1 MEMETIDMERATER
15 RGATRAA
22 RWTRAAVPCAILC
35 AFFCCGCPKKKEP
48 PPDPSS
54 PESYMNDE
62 KFRGRLAEERKAH
75 VALLR
80 DRNAIAERMKSM
92 IEAKKAELKTDD
104 LKAVQEALEK
114 DPAWKDL
121 YSQCTNA
128 NAKIEAHSR
137 MRLGIVRNRIAPK
150 QQKKEPV
157 SK

>member
-1 MEMETIDMERATER
+1 MDKIAIERTAER
-15 RGATRAA
+15 RGTTRAA
-22 RWTRAAVPCAILC
+22 RWTRAAVPCALLC
-35 AFFCCGCPKKKEP
+35 AFFCCGCPKKKEPP

-80 DRNAIAERMKSM
+80 DRNAIVERMKSM
-92 IEAKKAELKTDD
+92 IEAKKAELKTED
-104 LKAVQEALEK
+104 LAVVQTALEK

-128 NAKIEAHSR
+128 NAKVEAHSR
-137 MRLGIVRNRIAPK
+137 ERLGIVRDRIAPK